1 MHCDA
6 CVSTIERAL
15 YQVEGVSK
23 AVVKLNQNRAIID
36 GDAPPKDLVK
46 AVSDAGYE
54 ACLLY
59 TSDAADE

>member
-36 GDAPPKDLVK
+36 GDAPLKDLV
-46 AVSDAGYE
+46 
-54 ACLLY
+54 
-59 TSDAADE
+59 